1 MRKLIL
7 LLWFIT
13 QSSHAQE
20 PYEVDYLFKNASVLT
35 MADDTLLAHKN
46 ILVKD
51 GIIKEISGTK
61 THLIKARHS
70 IDLKGKFIIPSL
82 SDAHVHLPENK
93 DDLEKFLIL
102 NLING
107 VTKLRSMRGD
117 WNHLEWRN
125 EYNSETSVFPKL
137 YLSAPPISQKD
148 DFTSEQLEKYM
159 DKAKD
164 FDFIK
169 ILSVKDDILFNQ
181 LDSVCKINNISIGGH
196 FPNNVSDDLVFKS
209 NYTSFEHLGG
219 LTELPE
225 LTANRL
231 EEIKKNNI
239 FICPTLSWYSIGSGR
254 YSYDELRNQPGM
266 QYIQKEIVDDWIDK
280 TKQYREKIGKTAYE
294 IEVEGELK
302 KLDLKY
308 QVIKKIH
315 GLGIKMLLSP
325 DSSSKYMVSGFGVV
339 GEIELLKNSGLSNFE
354 ILEMATSN
362 FATFFNG
369 NYGTIAIGKDAD
381 FIVVND
387 NPLKNS
393 NTLKT
398 IEGVFI
404 NKQFLDKDDLNK
416 LSESIIQN

>member
-1 MRKLIL
+1 
-7 LLWFIT
+7 
-13 QSSHAQE
+13 
-20 PYEVDYLFKNASVLT
+20 

-159 DKAKD
+159 DKTKD

-169 ILSVKDDILFNQ
+169 ILSIKDDILFNQ

-231 EEIKKNNI
+231 EEIKEHNI

-325 DSSSKYMVSGFGVV
+325 DSSSKYMVSGFGVF

-354 ILEMATSN
+354 ILEMATRN